1 MLNASPFHRGFC
13 LHRAGHTVNGPADQ
27 SGDHTCRRCG
37 GRAGPD
43 IAPDTDL
50 DIDPDAGPDIA
61 LDIAPDAAQVA
72 GHRACHLACHRGG
85 GLLACAGYGR
95 AAVVAT

>member
-27 SGDHTCRRCG
+27 SVCHTCHRYG

-61 LDIAPDAAQVA
+61 PDTAQVA
-72 GHRACHLACHRGG
+72 DHRACHRACHRDG
-85 GLLACAGYGR
+85 GLVAGDGYGQ